1 MGVRNGR
8 QRLGVDR
15 ADESAMFPPNE
26 TGSPFVGSIEYRGC
40 DFGHLFEGSSI
51 GLEAGHSSHPL
62 NCYHEEAAQGGR
74 ILLGR
79 QFALLLRSPKRL
91 HKDRFYSDLVVP

>member
-26 TGSPFVGSIEYRGC
+26 SGVLSL
-40 DFGHLFEGSSI
+40 DQ
-51 GLEAGHSSHPL
+51 L
-62 NCYHEEAAQGGR
+62 NTESATLVTCSRA
-74 ILLGR
+74 
-79 QFALLLRSPKRL
+79 LRS
-91 HKDRFYSDLVVP
+91 DLRRAIALIP